1 MIVGFESPNHQIAK
15 SPNPSPTLVILPSYH
30 LHLTID
36 AQPLR
41 FSNSVSMPDL
51 QALSWAALPDC
62 GNSSVC
68 DQRHLPGKGGRGDEE
83 RCRVQFAAGVAASQR
98 VRSAAE
104 SLKDSAEVR
113 VTAEQSANGEWVAT
127 DILILKLPEV
137 DKVRLRI

>member
-1 MIVGFESPNHQIAK
+1 MRSHSDFRTRCRCRIFRLSLG
-15 SPNPSPTLVILPSYH
+15 LLC
-30 LHLTID
+30 LTVATPVFATKGIFQGRVVEGTKHE
-36 AQPLR
+36 AGR
-41 FSNSVSMPDL
+41 FIYV
-51 QALSWAALPDC
+51 A
-62 GNSSVC
+62 
-68 DQRHLPGKGGRGDEE
+68 GRSGYMRRVNIE